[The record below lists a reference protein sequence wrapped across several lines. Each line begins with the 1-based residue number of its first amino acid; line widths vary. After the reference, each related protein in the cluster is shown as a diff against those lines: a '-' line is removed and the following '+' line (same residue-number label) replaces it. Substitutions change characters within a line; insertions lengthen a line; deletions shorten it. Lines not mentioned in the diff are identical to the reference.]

1 MVVAI
6 KDMLKMIPRR
16 QLGKTDLQISEMGFG
31 SWAIGGHSYG
41 PVQDPESLHALE
53 VALDAGINF
62 IDTADIYG
70 KGHSEELIGQA
81 IQNFPREKIIVA
93 TKAGWDFSH
102 GLIRANFDRSYIVY
116 ALEDSLRRLKTDYVD
131 LFQLHNPPKELAL
144 NHELFDELKN
154 LQKTGKIRFY
164 GVSVHGPEEA
174 LFWIEHSDIQAIQI
188 VFNLLDQRARRE
200 FFSMAQKKGIGL
212 IIREPLAC
220 GILTGKYGIDTIFPK
235 DDHRRRW
242 TKEKTILDLEKIE
255 KIKSVIGDAEV
266 FLSQIALE
274 FVLSFDDVS
283 VVIPGMKNESQVQNN
298 LKAVYEKHLSKEKVA
313 ALCQLY
319 DEDVVFSSGFYKN

>member
-1 MVVAI
+1 
-6 KDMLKMIPRR
+6 MIPYRK
-16 QLGKTDLQISEMGFG
+16 LGKTGLQISEMGFG

-70 KGHSEELIGQA
+70 KGHSEALIGQV
-81 IQNFPREKIIVA
+81 IQNFPRGKIIIA

-154 LQKTGKIRFY
+154 LQKSGKIHFY

-174 LFWIEHSDIQAIQI
+174 LFWMEHSDIQTIQI
-188 VFNLLDQRARRE
+188 VFNLLDQRARLE
-200 FFSMAQKKGIGL
+200 LFSMAQKKGIGL

-220 GILTGKYGIDTIFPK
+220 GVLTGKYGVDTIFPK

-242 TKEKTILDLEKIE
+242 TQEKMILDLEKIE
-255 KIKSVIGDAEV
+255 KIKSVIGDTKAA
-266 FLSQIALE
+266 LSQLALE
-274 FVLSFDDVS
+274 FVLSFSEIS
-283 VVIPGMKNESQVQNN
+283 VVIPGMKNELQVKNN
-298 LKAVYEKHLSKEKVA
+298 LKAIHEKHLSKEDVA
-313 ALCQLY
+313 ALCRLY
-319 DEDVVFSSGFYKN
+319 DADVIFSSGFYRN